1 VATLKELGLDGDTVV
16 MFTSDHGDWMGD
28 HGLMLKGPLHYQG
41 VIRVP
46 FVCRIPG
53 VDHRSVRNS
62 GLAGTIDIAATVLDI
77 ARLAPYNGIQGKS
90 LLPAAQ
96 GGETPVRAGML
107 VENEAAFFQYGTGK
121 RFRVRTLVTERWR
134 LTLSDMSGIA
144 ELYDLV
150 NDPMEQTNLWGDAST
165 LEITR
170 ELTHKLIST
179 MIEHQDLAPLPTAIA

>member
-1 VATLKELGLDGDTVV
+1 
-16 MFTSDHGDWMGD
+16 
-28 HGLMLKGPLHYQG
+28 
-41 VIRVP
+41 
-46 FVCRIPG
+46 
-53 VDHRSVRNS
+53 
-62 GLAGTIDIAATVLDI
+62 
-77 ARLAPYNGIQGKS
+77 
-90 LLPAAQ
+90 
-96 GGETPVRAGML
+96 ML

-150 NDPMEQTNLWGDAST
+150 NDPMELTNLWGDAST

-170 ELTHKLIST
+170 ELTHKLITT